1 MAPLDG
7 VWRNILRVFA
17 ALAMISGAVLP
28 AAAAPP
34 QSAILEVAATG
45 RVLAA
50 QAPDALRHP
59 ASLTK
64 LMTLYLTFQALRDH
78 RIAMDELVPVSPHAA
93 AQQPTKLGLVPGM
106 RITVHQAI
114 LGLITRSAND
124 AAVALAELLGGSEP
138 RFAQMMTL
146 EAHALGMRRTHFVN
160 ASGLPADAQWTTARD
175 MALLAR
181 RLIAD
186 FPQYYR
192 MFSTPS
198 FVFHGQT
205 VINLDRMLKLYP
217 GVDGL
222 KTGFVDASG
231 RNLVT
236 SAVRDGVR
244 LVGVEFGATSWSA
257 AYGGMG
263 QMLNSGYL
271 ALNVPLD
278 GVPGGARVM
287 TAAAAPGF
295 GSLIAHAHAAT
306 LPRPAARLV
315 AFRPPAMR
323 PVAMR
328 PVAMRP
334 VAMRPVAMR
343 PVAMR
348 PVARPAASRGPA
360 PAAGWGIQVGAFRSL
375 PVARSVA
382 YRARRL
388 TRAGGVRVE
397 RVAIRGGVVWRAQVT
412 GLTQHAAYGACGQL
426 AHDRRPCMVFREPP
440 GRRFARG

>member
-7 VWRNILRVFA
+7 VWRNIMRAFAVLAMFPVA
-17 ALAMISGAVLP
+17 ALAAP
-28 AAAAPP
+28 PP
-34 QSAILEVAATG
+34 QSSILEVASTG
-45 RVLAA
+45 RVLEAKD
-50 QAPDALRHP
+50 PDALRHP

-64 LMTLYLTFQALRDH
+64 LMTLYMTFQALRDH

-160 ASGLPADAQWTTARD
+160 ASGLPAAEQWTTARD

-186 FPQYYR
+186 FPQYYPL
-192 MFSTPS
+192 FSTPS

-205 VINLDRMLKLYP
+205 VVNLDRMLKLYP

-244 LVGVEFGATSWSA
+244 LVGVEFGATSWPQ
-257 AYGGMG
+257 AYGGMA
-263 QMLNSGYL
+263 QLLNSGYL
-271 ALNVPLD
+271 ALNVPL
-278 GVPGGARVM
+278 GGTRVM
-287 TAAAAPGF
+287 TAQAAPGL
-295 GSLIAHAHAAT
+295 GGLISHAHAAT
-306 LPRPAARLV
+306 LPHPPLRMAAFHPPAAP
-315 AFRPPAMR
+315 PPAAHPPAPHPIWH
-323 PVAMR
+323 PVAYR
-328 PVAMRP
+328 R
-334 VAMRPVAMR
+334 
-343 PVAMR
+343 
-348 PVARPAASRGPA
+348 PA

-382 YRARRL
+382 YRARQMIRG
-388 TRAGGVRVE
+388 GGVRLQ
-397 RVAIRGGVVWRAQVT
+397 RIAIRGGFVWRAQVT
-412 GLTQHAAYGACGQL
+412 GLSQHAAYGACGQL
-426 AHDRRPCMVFREPP
+426 AHDRRPCMVFRLLP
-440 GRRFARG
+440 GRRIARG

>member
-7 VWRNILRVFA
+7 VWRNIMRAFAVLAMLPVA
-17 ALAMISGAVLP
+17 ALAAP
-28 AAAAPP
+28 PP
-34 QSAILEVAATG
+34 QSSILEVASTG
-45 RVLAA
+45 RVLEARD
-50 QAPDALRHP
+50 PDALRHP

-64 LMTLYLTFQALRDH
+64 LMTLYMTFQALRDH
-78 RIAMDELVPVSPHAA
+78 RIAMEELVPVSPHAA

-106 RITVHQAI
+106 RITVRQAI

-160 ASGLPADAQWTTARD
+160 ASGLPAGDQWTTARD

-186 FPQYYR
+186 FPQYYPL
-192 MFSTPS
+192 FSTPS

-205 VINLDRMLKLYP
+205 VVNLDGMLKLYP

-244 LVGVEFGATSWSA
+244 LVGVEFGATSWPQ

-263 QMLNSGYL
+263 QLLNAGYL
-271 ALNVPLD
+271 ALNVPL
-278 GVPGGARVM
+278 GGPRVM
-287 TAAAAPGF
+287 TAQATPGL
-295 GSLIAHAHAAT
+295 GGLIAHAHAAT
-306 LPRPAARLV
+306 LPRPPAALP
-315 AFRPPAMR
+315 RPPVRAAAFHP
-323 PVAMR
+323 PVVHPSLR
-328 PVAMRP
+328 Q
-334 VAMRPVAMR
+334 
-343 PVAMR
+343 
-348 PVARPAASRGPA
+348 AAYRRPA
-360 PAAGWGIQVGAFRSL
+360 PAASWGIQVGAFRSL

-382 YRARRL
+382 YSAQRL
-388 TRAGGVRVE
+388 TGGGGVRLQ
-397 RVAIRGGVVWRAQVT
+397 RVAIRGGFVWRAQVT
-412 GLTQHAAYGACGQL
+412 GLSQHAAYGACGQM
-426 AHDRRPCMVFREPP
+426 AHDRRPCMVFRLLP
-440 GRRFARG
+440 GQRYARG

>member
-17 ALAMISGAVLP
+17 VLAMLP
-28 AAAAPP
+28 AAAIGIAAAHAAPPP
-34 QSAILEVAATG
+34 QSSILEVAATG

-50 QAPDALRHP
+50 QEPDALRHP

-64 LMTLYLTFQALRDH
+64 LMTLYMTFQALRDH
-78 RIAMDELVPVSPHAA
+78 RIAMEELVPVSPHAA
-93 AQQPTKLGLVPGM
+93 SQQPTKLGLVPGM
-106 RITVHQAI
+106 RITVRQAI

-160 ASGLPADAQWTTARD
+160 ASGLPAEQQWTTARD

-186 FPQYYR
+186 FPQYYPLFR
-192 MFSTPS
+192 TPS

-205 VINLDRMLKLYP
+205 VVNLDRMLKLYP

-244 LVGVEFGATSWSA
+244 LVGVEFGAPSWPQ
-257 AYGGMG
+257 AYGGMA
-263 QMLNSGYL
+263 QLLNSGYL
-271 ALNVPLD
+271 ALNVPL
-278 GVPGGARVM
+278 GGARVM
-287 TAAAAPGF
+287 TAQAPPGL
-295 GSLIAHAHAAT
+295 GGLIAHAHAAT
-306 LPRPAARLV
+306 VHAAILARPPLRMAAFHPPAPPPPAAHPPAPHPIWHPAADRRPA
-315 AFRPPAMR
+315 PP
-323 PVAMR
+323 
-328 PVAMRP
+328 
-334 VAMRPVAMR
+334 
-343 PVAMR
+343 
-348 PVARPAASRGPA
+348 
-360 PAAGWGIQVGAFRSL
+360 AGWGIQVGAFRSL

-382 YRARRL
+382 YRARQMIRG
-388 TRAGGVRVE
+388 GGVRLQ
-397 RVAIRGGVVWRAQVT
+397 RIAIRGGFVWRAQVT
-412 GLTQHAAYGACGQL
+412 GLSQHAAYGACGQL
-426 AHDRRPCMVFREPP
+426 AHDRRPCMVFRLLP
-440 GRRFARG
+440 GRRVARG

>member
-7 VWRNILRVFA
+7 VWRNIMRAFAVLAMFPVA
-17 ALAMISGAVLP
+17 ALAAP
-28 AAAAPP
+28 PP
-34 QSAILEVAATG
+34 QSSILEVASTG
-45 RVLAA
+45 RVLEAKD
-50 QAPDALRHP
+50 PDALRHP

-64 LMTLYLTFQALRDH
+64 LMTLYMTFQALRDH

-160 ASGLPADAQWTTARD
+160 ASGLPAAEQWTTARD

-186 FPQYYR
+186 FPQYYPL
-192 MFSTPS
+192 FSTPS

-205 VINLDRMLKLYP
+205 VVNLDRMLKLYP

-244 LVGVEFGATSWSA
+244 LVGVEFGATSWPQ
-257 AYGGMG
+257 AYGGMA
-263 QMLNSGYL
+263 QLLNSGYL
-271 ALNVPLD
+271 ALNVPL
-278 GVPGGARVM
+278 GGTRVM
-287 TAAAAPGF
+287 TAQAAPGL
-295 GSLIAHAHAAT
+295 GGLISHAHAAT
-306 LPRPAARLV
+306 LPPPPLRMAAFHPPAAP
-315 AFRPPAMR
+315 PPAAHPPAPHPIWH
-323 PVAMR
+323 PVAYR
-328 PVAMRP
+328 R
-334 VAMRPVAMR
+334 
-343 PVAMR
+343 
-348 PVARPAASRGPA
+348 PA

-382 YRARRL
+382 YRARQMIRG
-388 TRAGGVRVE
+388 GGVRLQ
-397 RVAIRGGVVWRAQVT
+397 RIAIRGGFVWRAQVT
-412 GLTQHAAYGACGQL
+412 GLSQHAAYGACGQL
-426 AHDRRPCMVFREPP
+426 AHDRRPCMVFRLLP
-440 GRRFARG
+440 GRRIARG

>member
-7 VWRNILRVFA
+7 VWRNIMRAFA
-17 ALAMISGAVLP
+17 VLAMLAV
-28 AAAAPP
+28 AAIGIATASARAAPP
-34 QSAILEVAATG
+34 PQSSILEVASTG

-64 LMTLYLTFQALRDH
+64 LMTLYMTFQALRDH
-78 RIAMDELVPVSPHAA
+78 RIAMEELVPVSPHAA

-160 ASGLPADAQWTTARD
+160 ASGLPAAEQWTTARD

-186 FPQYYR
+186 FPQYYPLFR
-192 MFSTPS
+192 TPS

-205 VINLDRMLKLYP
+205 VVNLDRMLKLYP

-244 LVGVEFGATSWSA
+244 LVGVEFGSSSWPQ
-257 AYGGMG
+257 AYGGMA
-263 QMLNSGYL
+263 QLLNSGYL
-271 ALNVPLD
+271 ALNVPL
-278 GVPGGARVM
+278 GGTRVM
-287 TAAAAPGF
+287 TAQAAPSLG
-295 GSLIAHAHAAT
+295 GLIAHAHAAT
-306 LPRPAARLV
+306 LPRPPLRMAA
-315 AFRPPAMR
+315 FHPPAAPPPAAHPPAAHPPAPHPIWH
-323 PVAMR
+323 PVAYR
-328 PVAMRP
+328 
-334 VAMRPVAMR
+334 
-343 PVAMR
+343 
-348 PVARPAASRGPA
+348 RPAPV
-360 PAAGWGIQVGAFRSL
+360 AGWGIQVGAFRSL

-382 YRARRL
+382 YRARQMIRG
-388 TRAGGVRVE
+388 GGVRLQ
-397 RVAIRGGVVWRAQVT
+397 RIAIRGGFVWRAQVT
-412 GLTQHAAYGACGQL
+412 GLSQHAAYGACGQL
-426 AHDRRPCMVFREPP
+426 AHDRRPCMVFRLLP
-440 GRRFARG
+440 GRRIARG